1 MDGLTP
7 LERELL
13 SYVEQLTE
21 ASRTSAQ
28 ELSASGLHMRTEL
41 DGLRNSVI
49 ALVKSQLSLV
59 ETLNAW
65 TQTGS
70 DTLRNSPQLKDSMEH
85 ARRAQKLLGT
95 R

>member
-41 DGLRNSVI
+41 DGLRSCVI
-49 ALVKSQLSLV
+49 SLV
-59 ETLNAW
+59 RSQALLAEFLNGWA
-65 TQTGS
+65 QTGS

-85 ARRAQKLLGT
+85 ARRAQKHLGT